1 MPTPLNMPALLNSG
15 LDQVALILAESPIVN
30 ASYVLQLF
38 SRILHILGAI
48 ILVGGLFYIRTV
60 LAPAE
65 TDKTSADT
73 CYAGRRAIWARW
85 VGIATFLLLLSGFY
99 NFMTING
106 QAKVDGG
113 KLEPTYH
120 ILFGIKFLLALLV
133 MFIASILA
141 GKTAAADR
149 FRGQMRKWLNL
160 GWLAAMAIVI
170 IAAMM
175 RTFH

>member
-1 MPTPLNMPALLNSG
+1 
-15 LDQVALILAESPIVN
+15 
-30 ASYVLQLF
+30 
-38 SRILHILGAI
+38 
-48 ILVGGLFYIRTV
+48 
-60 LAPAE
+60 
-65 TDKTSADT
+65 
-73 CYAGRRAIWARW
+73 
-85 VGIATFLLLLSGFY
+85 
-99 NFMTING
+99 MTING
-106 QAKVDGG
+106 QAKVNGG